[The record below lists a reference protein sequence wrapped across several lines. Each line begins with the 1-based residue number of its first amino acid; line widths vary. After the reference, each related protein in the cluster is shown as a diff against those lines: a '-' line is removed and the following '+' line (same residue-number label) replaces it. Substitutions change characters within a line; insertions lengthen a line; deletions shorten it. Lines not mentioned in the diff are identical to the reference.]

1 MEIAC
6 THSEFDKSQYTKVKR
21 EKFLLK
27 KGIIINM
34 KKEFFS
40 CPEKIDESKLY
51 GFSWLEHVLAIPS
64 PLVVVTG
71 YKDNGLSNATMQS
84 WCTFTGE
91 EGFYC
96 LFSSVNKYSH
106 MYSTI
111 NKTKQLVINFPSKDV
126 FLKCYKTI
134 ENNAYDKD
142 EITASGLTVEVAAK
156 VNAPRIKECFL
167 NLECE
172 YVWEKEIVPDSNH
185 VVMCVKVVGICM
197 DEEHYNAEKI
207 GRYGDTGYLYN
218 IHSPRNP
225 ETGKVEET
233 QVGIIEKY
241 ATYEKL

>member
-1 MEIAC
+1 
-6 THSEFDKSQYTKVKR
+6 
-21 EKFLLK
+21 
-27 KGIIINM
+27 M

-51 GFSWLEHVLAIPS
+51 GFSWLEHVLAVPS
-64 PLVVVTG
+64 PLVVVTS
-71 YKDNGLSNATMQS
+71 YKDNGLPNATMQS
-84 WCTFTGE
+84 WCTFVGE
-91 EGFYC
+91 DGFYC
-96 LFSSVNKYSH
+96 LFSSVNKYMH

-126 FLKCYKTI
+126 FMKCMKTI
-134 ENNAYDKD
+134 KNNAYDTD
-142 EITASGLTVEVAAK
+142 EITASGLSVESAVK

-185 VVMCVKVVGICM
+185 VIMCVKVIGICM
-197 DEEHYNAEKI
+197 DEDHYNVEKL

-233 QVGIIEKY
+233 QVGIIQKY
-241 ATYEKL
+241 ATYDKL

>member
-1 MEIAC
+1 
-6 THSEFDKSQYTKVKR
+6 
-21 EKFLLK
+21 
-27 KGIIINM
+27 M

-51 GFSWLEHVLAIPS
+51 GFSWLEHVLAVPS
-64 PLVVVTG
+64 PLVVVTS
-71 YKDNGLSNATMQS
+71 YKDNGLPNATMQS
-84 WCTFTGE
+84 WCTFVGE
-91 EGFYC
+91 DGFYC
-96 LFSSVNKYSH
+96 LFSSVNKYMH

-126 FLKCYKTI
+126 FMKCMKTI
-134 ENNAYDKD
+134 KNNAYDTD
-142 EITASGLTVEVAAK
+142 EITASGLSVESAVK

-185 VVMCVKVVGICM
+185 VVMCVKVIGICM
-197 DEEHYNAEKI
+197 DEDHYNVEKL

-233 QVGIIEKY
+233 QVGIIQKS
-241 ATYEKL
+241 ATYDKL

>member
-1 MEIAC
+1 
-6 THSEFDKSQYTKVKR
+6 
-21 EKFLLK
+21 
-27 KGIIINM
+27 M

-40 CPEKIDESKLY
+40 CPERIDEAKLY

-64 PLVVVTG
+64 PLVVVTS
-71 YKDNGLSNATMQS
+71 YKDNGLPNATMQS
-84 WCTFTGE
+84 WCTFAGE
-91 EGFYC
+91 GGFYC

-111 NKTKQLVINFPSKDV
+111 NKTKQLVINFPSKYV
-126 FLKCYKTI
+126 FMKCMKTI
-134 ENNAYDKD
+134 ENNAYDTD
-142 EITASGLTVEVAAK
+142 EITASGLTVEAGSK

-185 VVMCVKVVGICM
+185 VVMCVKVIGICM
-197 DEEHYNAEKI
+197 DEEHYNAEKS

-241 ATYEKL
+241 ATYDKL